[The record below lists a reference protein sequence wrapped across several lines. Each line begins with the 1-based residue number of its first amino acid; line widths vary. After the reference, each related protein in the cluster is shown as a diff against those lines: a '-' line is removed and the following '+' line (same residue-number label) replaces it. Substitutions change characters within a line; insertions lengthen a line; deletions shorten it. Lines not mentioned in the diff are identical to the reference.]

1 MNELEKIEWA
11 LDHKDLQ
18 LAYDLC
24 HSALKKSNNPPL
36 LKLMSRVY
44 AEAGETMAA
53 GNALLK
59 CINDFGF
66 DPNIAIDCSALFQS
80 SMTNQVTSIRLCRNC
95 LNHISKISENNLNK
109 LATLL
114 IQHDLIKEALKVLEF
129 ASKNYAFNKESAF
142 NLANCYKFTGD
153 FKSCD
158 QMLRAI
164 IRKDREY
171 YKAYSTMVSLPTNSF
186 DNKDLHQVLE
196 SIENCS
202 DYKDK
207 QHLYYTLYLFHER
220 KKDFS
225 KAFYYLK
232 AANEAEKS
240 VIGNIK
246 TDLDASYRNAIRL
259 FQDMPIENSLRTNK
273 TRAPIFVVGL
283 PRTGTTLTA
292 RLLSAHP
299 DVQDAGERPFLNI
312 CMSPMLNKSGK
323 MSLTEQLV
331 SSPLEEIVN
340 SYLLHISEI
349 IGSSIRFVDQKP
361 TNYNLIGFICLLIP
375 NAKIIEVIRNPMDT
389 CFSNYRQF
397 FNRSVAG
404 LQYTCDFEEIIR
416 HFSHYKELM
425 DFWQQKFPNKIYRV
439 SYESLVKNPLK
450 ETARLYRACDLEFNQ
465 EYVQIEKQTSAV
477 STASS
482 TQLREPVHTKY
493 IERWKNYST
502 YLDKY
507 IANLPN

>member
-1 MNELEKIEWA
+1 MNELEKIEEA
-11 LDHKDLQ
+11 LKLDKVQ

-24 HSALKKSNNPPL
+24 HSALKKNNTPSL
-36 LKLMSRVY
+36 LKLMSQVFIQ
-44 AEAGETMAA
+44 AGETMAA

-59 CINDFGF
+59 CIKDFGF
-66 DPNIAIDCSALFQS
+66 EPNVAIDCAALYQI
-80 SMTNQVTSIRLCRNC
+80 SMTNQITSIRLCKDC
-95 LNHISKISENNLNK
+95 LNHIPAISEKNLNK
-109 LATLL
+109 LATLF
-114 IQHDLIKEALKVLEF
+114 IQHDLIKEALTVLEF
-129 ASKNYAFNKESAF
+129 ASKNYDFNKETFF
-142 NLANCYKFTGD
+142 NFANCLKFIGD
-153 FKSCD
+153 FKKCD
-158 QMLRAI
+158 RVLRQI
-164 IRKDREY
+164 IDTDNHY
-171 YKAYSTMVSLPTNSF
+171 YRAYSAMITLPENSF
-186 DNKDLHQVLE
+186 GDKDLRQILKNIN
-196 SIENCS
+196 SCS
-202 DYKDK
+202 DHEI
-207 QHLYYTLYLFHER
+207 QQQLCYTLYLFYEKQR
-220 KKDFS
+220 DFS
-225 KAFYYLK
+225 KAFHYLK

-259 FQDMPIENSLRTNK
+259 FQDMPTENSLRTNK
-273 TRAPIFVVGL
+273 TQAPIFVVGL

-349 IGSSIRFVDQKP
+349 IGPSTRFVDQKP

-404 LQYTCDFEEIIR
+404 LQYTCDFDEIIK

-450 ETARLYRACDLEFNQ
+450 ETARLYKACDLEFNQ
-465 EYVQIEKQTSAV
+465 EYIQIEKLTSAV

>member
-53 GNALLK
+53 GKALLK

-66 DPNIAIDCSALFQS
+66 DPNVAIDCSALFQN
-80 SMTNQVTSIRLCRNC
+80 SMTNQVTSIRLCKNC

-153 FKSCD
+153 FKKCD
-158 QMLRAI
+158 RVLRQI
-164 IRKDREY
+164 IDTDNHY
-171 YKAYSTMVSLPTNSF
+171 YRAYSAMISLPENSF
-186 DNKDLHQVLE
+186 GDKDLKQILKNIN
-196 SIENCS
+196 SCS
-202 DYKDK
+202 DHEI
-207 QHLYYTLYLFHER
+207 QQQLCYTLYLFYEKQR
-220 KKDFS
+220 DFS
-225 KAFYYLK
+225 KAFHYLK

-299 DVQDAGERPFLNI
+299 DVQDAGERPFLNM

-349 IGSSIRFVDQKP
+349 IGSSTRFVDQKP

-404 LQYTCDFEEIIR
+404 LQYTCDFDEIIK

-450 ETARLYRACDLEFNQ
+450 ETARLYKACDLEFYQ
-465 EYVQIEKQTSAV
+465 EYVQIETLTSAV

-502 YLDKY
+502 HLDKY
-507 IANLPN
+507 LANLPN

>member
-1 MNELEKIEWA
+1 MNELEKIEEA
-11 LDHKDLQ
+11 LKLDKVQ

-24 HSALKKSNNPPL
+24 HSALKKNNTPSL
-36 LKLMSRVY
+36 LKLMSQVFIQ
-44 AEAGETMAA
+44 AGETMAA

-59 CINDFGF
+59 LIKDFGF
-66 DPNIAIDCSALFQS
+66 EPNVAIDCAALYQI
-80 SMTNQVTSIRLCRNC
+80 SMTNQITSIRLCKDC
-95 LNHISKISENNLNK
+95 LNHIPAISEKNLNK
-109 LATLL
+109 LATLF
-114 IQHDLIKEALKVLEF
+114 IQHDLIKEALTVLEF
-129 ASKNYAFNKESAF
+129 ASKNYDFNKETFF
-142 NLANCYKFTGD
+142 NFANCLKFIGD
-153 FKSCD
+153 FKKCD
-158 QMLRAI
+158 RVLRQI
-164 IRKDREY
+164 IDTDNHY
-171 YKAYSTMVSLPTNSF
+171 YRAYSAMITLPENSF
-186 DNKDLHQVLE
+186 GDKDLRQILKNIN
-196 SIENCS
+196 SCS
-202 DYKDK
+202 DHEI
-207 QHLYYTLYLFHER
+207 QQQLCYTLYLFYEKQR
-220 KKDFS
+220 DFS
-225 KAFYYLK
+225 KAFHYLK

-349 IGSSIRFVDQKP
+349 IGSSTRFVDQKP

-404 LQYTCDFEEIIR
+404 LQYTCDFDEIIK

-425 DFWQQKFPNKIYRV
+425 DFWQQKFPNKIYRL
-439 SYESLVKNPLK
+439 SYESLVKDPLK
-450 ETARLYRACDLEFNQ
+450 ETERLYQACDLEFKQ
-465 EYVQIEKQTSAV
+465 EYIQIEKLTSAV

-482 TQLREPVHTKY
+482 TQLREPVHSKY

-502 YLDKY
+502 YLNPYRAK
-507 IANLPN
+507 LPN